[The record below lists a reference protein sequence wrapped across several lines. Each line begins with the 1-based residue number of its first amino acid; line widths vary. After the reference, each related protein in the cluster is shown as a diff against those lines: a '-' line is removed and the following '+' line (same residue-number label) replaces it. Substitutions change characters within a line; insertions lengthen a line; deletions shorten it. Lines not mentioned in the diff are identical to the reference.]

1 MESSQNEVKVNRQY
15 YWHILQSEQ
24 MLTGIKQE
32 TDDNSV
38 FQHESIPVLCVDNTV
53 PLLQHKINFTSAQLS
68 LPWYRD

>member
-38 FQHESIPVLCVDNTV
+38 FQHCHGIETNPTDCKVKGASTAVSTTL
-53 PLLQHKINFTSAQLS
+53 
-68 LPWYRD
+68 